1 MARPG
6 SLVTVFGGSGFLGAQ
21 VVRALLRADHRVR
34 IAVRN
39 PNLAFESQ
47 TQGRVGQI
55 QRVACDVTDESQVA
69 AALEGATAA
78 VNLVGILFET
88 PWRRFETM
96 HAEAPER
103 IARASVSATASTP
116 SSRSRPSA
124 PMLRRSRAMRAPR
137 PKARRARASPCRPR
151 S

>member
-6 SLVTVFGGSGFLGAQ
+6 SLVTVFGGSGFVGAQ

-88 PWRRFETM
+88 PWRRKHERRRSEGPAPPEEHSLESGAQKRTRTSTTFRPL
-96 HAEAPER
+96 APE
-103 IARASVSATASTP
+103 ASASTNSATWA
-116 SSRSRPSA
+116 
-124 PMLRRSRAMRAPR
+124 
-137 PKARRARASPCRPR
+137 RPR
-151 S
+151 GAEGADT